1 MPDQQGAKQMQII
14 AGQKRGAKL
23 ATVQGQSVRPTAQ
36 RTRESLFNILQGGKH
51 IDDLQDLIV
60 LDLFA
65 GSGALGLEA
74 LSRGSAKSYFVE
86 KSPEAI
92 AIIKQNARK
101 LGAEAQARV
110 VQGDCL
116 THSRWMY
123 APANL
128 VFCDPPYDKGLAL
141 DALANFKKI
150 GAFADN
156 ALIVIE
162 ARKNEVFT
170 FGDEYTLLDERRYGM
185 AAVYFLRFA

>member
-1 MPDQQGAKQMQII
+1 MQII

-51 IDDLQDLIV
+51 LAQLQDLTV

-74 LSRGSAKSYFVE
+74 LSRGAAKSYFVE
-86 KSPEAI
+86 KSPDAI
-92 AIIKQNARK
+92 AVIKQNVTK
-101 LGAEAQARV
+101 LGFEGQARL

-116 THSRWMY
+116 TLSRWVHE
-123 APANL
+123 PADL

-141 DALANFKKI
+141 AALANGRKI
-150 GAFADN
+150 GAFAKE

-162 ARKNEVFT
+162 ARKSEKFT
-170 FGDEYTLLDERRYGM
+170 FDDDITLLDERRYGM
-185 AAVYFLRFA
+185 AALYFLRFQN